1 MSGKSEENSGR
12 KLTNLLLPLV
22 PPAARRMFEEMVQET
37 VEGNSLE
44 MELRQD
50 QVEGWLMNSCIV
62 HTEHYCEENEYIT
75 LHSEVG

>member
-1 MSGKSEENSGR
+1 MKRTEWQKVDKPPS
-12 KLTNLLLPLV
+12 PLV
-22 PPAARRMFEEMVQET
+22 PPAAGRMFEEMVQET

-62 HTEHYCEENEYIT
+62 HTKHYCEENE
-75 LHSEVG
+75 